1 MATTPRNRRSAA
13 RPAADEIMELNTGD
27 VIPLFDD
34 EVEILRDDELR
45 PGPPVVMSPVEAPR
59 PVRVAKKLPVAGP
72 TPKPAP
78 VAVRRPQKEAVP
90 AVEAQETQIT
100 TALPGRTNHADVG
113 YSEAFLYVEK
123 GPGAGQLVP
132 VLQGETVVGRSSES
146 ELQLNH
152 PSVSRKHAVISRR
165 AEQYFLVDAG
175 SQNGTYVNWA
185 KTRGEAEIFPGD
197 QVSIGSAV
205 LVLRGG
211 LYTSA
216 MRRGGT
222 SAVETPSTRKVWV
235 GVGLFGAAVGVGVAA
250 VVLLASHKS
259 APVAPRPSLLVQAPA
274 PVEAVPESKLV
285 SRPVV
290 ADAKPVART
299 EVAEA
304 QPVASKTAE
313 SRPAPIVI
321 RDEEPV
327 RHERAHKGHA
337 ARAEKVAAAESAPAE
352 QAPQAV
358 LKLYES
364 GNLDAAIAAAEA
376 ANASKLAGKMK
387 QFQSTFSAAKE
398 ALAAKDGAGAVAGF
412 NKALKLDES
421 IDSGWGKLNGEIRS
435 QLAGLFVLAGNQA
448 VSRGESAT
456 AIKAFK
462 TAQSYQPANA
472 EARTKLKELGGGAK
486 EKPANAKA
494 AADAAFDG

>member
-1 MATTPRNRRSAA
+1 
-13 RPAADEIMELNTGD
+13 MELNTGD

-34 EVEILRDDELR
+34 EVDIQSDDDLRL
-45 PGPPVVMSPVEAPR
+45 PPPVVMAPASEAPR
-59 PVRVAKKLPVAGP
+59 GPVRAPAKKPAAVAA
-72 TPKPAP
+72 KPAP
-78 VAVRRPQKEAVP
+78 SPVRRPQKEAARP
-90 AVEAQETQIT
+90 VEALETQVT
-100 TALPGRTNHADVG
+100 TALPGRTEHADAG
-113 YSEAFLYVEK
+113 FSEAFLYVEK

-152 PSVSRKHAVISRR
+152 PSVSRKHAVLSRR
-165 AEQYFLVDAG
+165 GEQYFLVDAG

-222 SAVETPSTRKVWV
+222 SAVETPASSRKWILPL
-235 GVGLFGAAVGVGVAA
+235 GLFGAAVGVGVAG
-250 VVLLASHKS
+250 VVLFASRKPAVP
-259 APVAPRPSLLVQAPA
+259 APKPSLLARTA
-274 PVEAVPESKLV
+274 AAETESE
-285 SRPVV
+285 
-290 ADAKPVART
+290 AKPVEKPLAAET
-299 EVAEA
+299 KPVEKPLAAEA
-304 QPVASKTAE
+304 KPVEKPLSAAPRTVEPKPEPVA
-313 SRPAPIVI
+313 V
-321 RDEEPV
+321 RDEPV
-327 RHERAHKGHA
+327 RHERAKKGHA
-337 ARAEKVAAAESAPAE
+337 AHAEKAGRVAAAESAPAE

-376 ANASKLAGKMK
+376 ANASKLAAKMK
-387 QFQSTFSAAKE
+387 QFQATFAGAKQ
-398 ALAAKDGAGAVAGF
+398 ALANKDGAGAVGGF

-448 VSRGESAT
+448 AARGENDA
-456 AIKAFK
+456 AVKAFK

-472 EARTKLKELGGGAK
+472 EARAKLKELGGGAK